1 MSTLVPTRSRPSGKD
16 YGYCNARARGMRS
29 RMLSSAFLEQLMA
42 APDLQ
47 KVISVLSETEYAPDL
62 DEQLIH
68 GHTSAQVDE
77 ALKVN
82 MVRTFRKV
90 LGFANDE
97 ADRLLI
103 TLLGR
108 WDLFN
113 IKSIIRGKHIKLM
126 PEEIEESLFA
136 VGQFSPIELKALASM
151 DDVRAV
157 ADTLNTWG
165 SPYAK
170 PLRESVPEYMR
181 TNDLA
186 LVELALDR
194 YYCEWAAA
202 RVTGRKSNTVLAR
215 RLLGAQTD
223 SINLLTLFRLQKADI
238 EGLDVERFFLP
249 GGTSIGKDLFVQ
261 LAPLSDVDEVL
272 DRLKRTPYGM
282 QLDKVVLNYIEEN
295 SISVF
300 ERALEDYVMRQAL
313 AAGRGD
319 PLGVGV
325 LVGYLW
331 AKQNEITNLR
341 IVVKGKA
348 VGMPPDRMRKEL
360 IVV

>member
-1 MSTLVPTRSRPSGKD
+1 MSTPAASRRLSGKD

-29 RMLSSAFLEQLMA
+29 RLLSSVFLEQLMA

-47 KVISVLSETEYAPDL
+47 NVISTLSGTEYSPDL

-90 LGFANDE
+90 LGFASDE
-97 ADRLLI
+97 ADMILS

-113 IKSIIRGKHIKLM
+113 IKSIIRGKHIHLM

-136 VGQFSPIELKALASM
+136 VGQFTPIELKALARM
-151 DDVRAV
+151 DDIRAV
-157 ADTLNTWG
+157 ADTLSTWG
-165 SPYAK
+165 STYAK

-181 TNDLA
+181 TNDLT
-186 LVELALDR
+186 LIELALDR
-194 YYCEWAAA
+194 YYGDWAATRLA
-202 RVTGRKSNTVLAR
+202 GRKSNSALAR

-223 SINLLTLFRLQKADI
+223 STNLLTLFRLQKADL
-238 EGLDVERFFLP
+238 EGIDVERFFLP
-249 GGTSIGKDLFVQ
+249 GGLHIGKDLFVK

-282 QLDKVVLNYIEEN
+282 YLDKVVLNYLEEN
-295 SISVF
+295 SIAVF
-300 ERALEDYVMRQAL
+300 ERALEDYVMRMAL

-319 PLGVGV
+319 ALGVGV
-325 LVGYLW
+325 LIGYLW
-331 AKQNEITNLR
+331 AKQNEVTNLR
-341 IVVKGKA
+341 IIVKGKA